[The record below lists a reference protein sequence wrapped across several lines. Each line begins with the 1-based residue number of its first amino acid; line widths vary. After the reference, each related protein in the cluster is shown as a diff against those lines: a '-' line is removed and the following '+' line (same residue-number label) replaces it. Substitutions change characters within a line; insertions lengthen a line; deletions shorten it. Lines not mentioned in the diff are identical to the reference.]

1 MPEQSTMTRTMDI
14 SEIEKMLSS
23 LADEVG
29 QGKTRILVEKSG
41 SPAAALISVDDLARL
56 ERFDR
61 EWHEGSKAIK
71 RFSRAFADVP
81 THEAEAEVA
90 RIIAE
95 VRRRR
100 RAAAEEER
108 RTA

>member
-1 MPEQSTMTRTMDI
+1 MTRTMDI
-14 SEIEKMLSS
+14 FEAKEALAS
-23 LADEVG
+23 LVDEVG
-29 QGKTRILVEKSG
+29 QGKARVLVEKDG
-41 SPAAALISVDDLARL
+41 SPMAAVISVDDLAPL

-61 EWHEGSKAIK
+61 EWEEGTKAVQ

-100 RAAAEEER
+100 REGVEAER